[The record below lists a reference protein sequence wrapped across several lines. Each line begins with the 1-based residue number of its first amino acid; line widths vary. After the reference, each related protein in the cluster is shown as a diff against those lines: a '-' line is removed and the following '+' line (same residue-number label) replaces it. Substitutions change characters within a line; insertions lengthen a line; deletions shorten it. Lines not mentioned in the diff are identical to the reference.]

1 MNFQSCVKLMRGLLM
16 SMMKQK
22 EKLENFKETQ
32 NKMDALHAKYSSQTG
47 ATVETDSG
55 WGHLQLDAT
64 SLYLLT
70 LAQMTASGICKLL
83 NFMYFIY
90 LLFSTCDYLWCTC

>member
-1 MNFQSCVKLMRGLLM
+1 M

-32 NKMDALHAKYSSQTG
+32 NKMDSLHAKYSAQSG

-70 LAQMTASGICKLL
+70 LAQMTASGSYICRV
-83 NFMYFIY
+83 IY
-90 LLFSTCDYLWCTC
+90 SYKILSLHIFLIQIS

>member
-1 MNFQSCVKLMRGLLM
+1 M

-70 LAQMTASGICKLL
+70 LAQMTASGISKLL
-83 NFMYFIY
+83 NFFYFIY
-90 LLFSTCDYLWCTC
+90 LLLSTHDYL

>member
-1 MNFQSCVKLMRGLLM
+1 M

-22 EKLENFKETQ
+22 EKLECFKETQ
-32 NKMDALHAKYSSQTG
+32 NKMDSLHAKYSSQTG

-64 SLYLLT
+64 SLYLLV
-70 LAQMTASGICKLL
+70 LAQMTASGIIFFPLKSF
-83 NFMYFIY
+83 NF
-90 LLFSTCDYLWCTC
+90 

>member
-1 MNFQSCVKLMRGLLM
+1 M

-22 EKLENFKETQ
+22 EKLESFKETQ
-32 NKMDALHAKYSSQTG
+32 NKLDSLHAKYSSQTG

-55 WGHLQLDAT
+55 WGHLQLDST

-70 LAQMTASGICKLL
+70 LAQMTASGAISPCFFCVILL
-83 NFMYFIY
+83 VRMKAFY
-90 LLFSTCDYLWCTC
+90 LC

>member
-1 MNFQSCVKLMRGLLM
+1 M

-32 NKMDALHAKYSSQTG
+32 NKLDSLHAKYSSQTG
-47 ATVETDSG
+47 ATVESDSG

-64 SLYLLT
+64 SLYLLV
-70 LAQMTASGICKLL
+70 LAQMTASGMKFFILLPLNYVIYIFKLVILVIL
-83 NFMYFIY
+83 N
-90 LLFSTCDYLWCTC
+90 L